1 MVPQLG
7 EVLAF
12 ALVAFGATTVL
23 SGLVRAAASRGRS
36 PDLGQAVLDG
46 ALVAS
51 IVGVL
56 VATMWPLGMLGVDT
70 GAPPEINL
78 QPFDRLDGAPPMFAV
93 INLLLLVPTTLLLA
107 QRWQRAGV
115 VRLILLG
122 VTLSVAIEL
131 VQLAHPLRGTN
142 VDDVALNSI
151 GVAAAAIVGVSVRAL
166 VRAWRRRTGRAR
178 QRPRDAYEAEVPV
191 RSGDAPFENAS

>member
-12 ALVAFGATTVL
+12 ALVAGGATTVL

-36 PDLGQAVLDG
+36 PDLGQALLDG
-46 ALVAS
+46 ALIAS

-56 VATMWPLGMLGVDT
+56 VATMWPLGLLGVDT

-93 INLLLLVPTTLLLA
+93 INLLLLVPTILLLA

-115 VRLILLG
+115 IRLAVVG
-122 VTLSVAIEL
+122 VTMSVTIEL

-142 VDDVALNSI
+142 VDDVALNSL
-151 GVAAAAIVGVSVRAL
+151 GAVVAAIVGVSLRAL
-166 VRAWRRRTGRAR
+166 VRAKHRRTARAR
-178 QRPRDAYEAEVPV
+178 QPAREPYEAEVPV
-191 RSGDAPFENAS
+191 RAGGGP

>member
-12 ALVAFGATTVL
+12 ALVAGGATTVL

-36 PDLGQAVLDG
+36 PDLGQALLDG
-46 ALVAS
+46 ALIAS

-56 VATMWPLGMLGVDT
+56 VATMWPLGLLGVDT

-93 INLLLLVPTTLLLA
+93 INLLLLVPTILLLA

-115 VRLILLG
+115 IRLAVVG
-122 VTLSVAIEL
+122 VTMSVTIEL

-151 GVAAAAIVGVSVRAL
+151 GAVVAAIVGVSLRAL
-166 VRAWRRRTGRAR
+166 VRAKHRRTARAR
-178 QRPRDAYEAEVPV
+178 QPAREPYEAEVPV
-191 RSGDAPFENAS
+191 RAGGGP